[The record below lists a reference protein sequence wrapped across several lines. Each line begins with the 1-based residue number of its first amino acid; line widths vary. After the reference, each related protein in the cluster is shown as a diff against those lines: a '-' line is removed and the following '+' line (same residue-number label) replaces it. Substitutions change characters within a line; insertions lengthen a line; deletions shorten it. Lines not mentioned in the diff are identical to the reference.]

1 MKKFTDVASLIAA
14 RNIWEKKNIRV
25 GFVPTMG
32 ALHEGHMSLIKAAQE
47 VTDSVVVSIFVNPTQ
62 FGPNEDL
69 NSYPS
74 MIEEDLRALEKEGV
88 DATFLPT
95 PSAMYPAG
103 FQSYVINNEASLA
116 LCGGSRPG
124 HFQGVLTVVLKL
136 LNLVHPHSAFFGA
149 KDYQQLALIRT
160 MARDF
165 HLRTKIVSCPTVRE
179 DDGLAMSSRN
189 LRLKAGERELAP
201 AIYRAM
207 IATKNLYATGERSIL
222 ALLERFKNEVSDP
235 SFEIDY
241 VEIRDGVTL
250 GAYEDMI
257 EPEVGVPHLFC
268 AVNLGAVRLIDNVPL
283 E

>member
-1 MKKFTDVASLIAA
+1 MEKFIDVASLIAA
-14 RNIWEKKNIRV
+14 RNTWEKKNIRV

-32 ALHEGHMSLIKAAQE
+32 ALHDGHFSLVRAARE
-47 VTDSVVVSIFVNPTQ
+47 LTDRVVVSIFVNPTQ

-69 NSYPS
+69 DSYPS

-88 DATFLPT
+88 DAVFLPT
-95 PSAMYPAG
+95 PAVMYPAG
-103 FQSYVINNEASLA
+103 FQSYVINSEASLV
-116 LCGGSRPG
+116 LCGGSRPR

-165 HLRTKIVSCPTVRE
+165 HLRTQIVSCPTVRE
-179 DDGLAMSSRN
+179 EDGLAMSSRN
-189 LRLKAGERELAP
+189 LRLEAEERELAP
-201 AIYRAM
+201 AIYRGM
-207 IATKNLYATGERSIL
+207 IATKNFYETGERSKSS
-222 ALLERFKNEVSDP
+222 LLGRFKNEVSDP
-235 SFEIDY
+235 RFEIDY

-250 GAYEDMI
+250 GAYENMI

-268 AVNLGAVRLIDNVPL
+268 AVNLGTVRLIDNIPL